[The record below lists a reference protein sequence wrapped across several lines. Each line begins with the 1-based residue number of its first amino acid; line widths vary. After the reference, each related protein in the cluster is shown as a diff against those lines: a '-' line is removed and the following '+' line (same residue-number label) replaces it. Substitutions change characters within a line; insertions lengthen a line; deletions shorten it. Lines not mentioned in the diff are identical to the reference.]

1 VPPEGFPWPVLAVE
15 RSPPGP
21 GIPAILMSKLFI
33 KNNMH
38 IVMQMIGGLAFAS
51 ANRILLLI
59 FRENIPKIEF

>member
-1 VPPEGFPWPVLAVE
+1 MASFGGGKK
-15 RSPPGP
+15 PPGP
-21 GIPAILMSKLFI
+21 GISGILMPKMFI

-38 IVMQMIGGLAFAS
+38 IVMQIIGGLAFAS